1 MEKVVLHKQIVL
13 EIVKE
18 IYEMTPSD
26 EQSETQLITDL
37 EHGHFVLFSIDWYQ
51 GKREYLP
58 FVHLDVREDGKIWIQ
73 HDGTDLVIAQW
84 LLDKGVAKQNIV
96 LAWHSPDRRA
106 LIPDFALG

>member
-26 EQSETQLITDL
+26 EYSETQLITDL
-37 EHGHFVLFSIDWYQ
+37 EHGHFVLFSIGWYQ

-84 LLDKGVAKQNIV
+84 LLDKGVAKEDIV
-96 LAWHSPDRRA
+96 LAWHSPARRA
-106 LIPDFALG
+106 LIPDFALE